1 MGIDEMIMAQGFTLN
16 EAMSAVEVRFKPSLL
31 RNEAH
36 PLI

>member
-16 EAMSAVEVRFKPSLL
+16 EAMSAVEVRFKSPLP

-36 PLI
+36 LL